1 MRSGCRPTEF
11 CRTRSATCSSVRR
24 VGRLRRCAATIPASA
39 TGPAHGQSPRRVVA
53 KVEWHP
59 GELYPR
65 VGFIV
70 TNLARPAERIVGLL
84 QPPRHRR
91 AVDQRRA
98 RAQSSGPAYHAAPSP
113 RMPSASRC
121 MLLPTT
127 WATSCGRWRCRVQI
141 DTTLNRQ
148 NCIQNHAVKGG
159 RS

>member
-1 MRSGCRPTEF
+1 
-11 CRTRSATCSSVRR
+11 
-24 VGRLRRCAATIPASA
+24 
-39 TGPAHGQSPRRVVA
+39 VA

-98 RAQSSGPAYHAAPSP
+98 RAQSSGPAYHAAPFAANAVRLQVHALAYNLGNFMRTLAMPGSNRHHAKSP
-113 RMPSASRC
+113 KLHSK
-121 MLLPTT
+121 
-127 WATSCGRWRCRVQI
+127 SCR
-141 DTTLNRQ
+141 
-148 NCIQNHAVKGG
+148 
-159 RS
+159 